1 MKKYLSGFPAF
12 LLAITLMVT
21 SIGFQVSAAPQAP
34 EPEVIPTIDEPTD
47 YTASEE
53 DIQAVLES
61 QIAAASLP
69 GTNFD
74 DISADAWYT
83 PYVEYVMNKGIMTG
97 KGNNIFAPAEIIC
110 RAQFATILYRL
121 SASEPVGYNNRFP
134 DVPDGQFYTTP
145 VLWAA
150 QDEVNIISG
159 YEDSGLFGPNDMITR
174 EQLAVMLYRYAKY
187 QGLDTKT
194 STELDAF
201 PDADA
206 VSAFAEDAM
215 KWAVGIGIITG
226 DNGLL
231 NPQGGSARAVC
242 AAMIQRFCTKLLPEE
257 LPDVEMNASVSQ
269 ITLTPNELDDG
280 SFWIK
285 LDGVTA
291 SHDIQKIIV
300 TVWNQDDQSDIG
312 YYYAEP
318 QEDGSYG
325 FSANVANHGFHFGT
339 YHASAFI
346 FMENG
351 IRLFGGQG
359 SGEINST
366 AADYMYQTAQNY
378 SSGTNYLIL
387 VDTTACKTAV
397 FYRNGNSW
405 EYLYFWPCAP
415 GTPDTPTVKGVFSV
429 TSLKMPGFYSF
440 GSYQYYATQFYGDF
454 LFHSTTFNTDGSVQ
468 DDRLGMQLSH
478 GCVRLSLENAKWIY
492 DNIPAG
498 TTVYIY

>member
-1 MKKYLSGFPAF
+1 MGSRHRNHHRRQW
-12 LLAITLMVT
+12 T
-21 SIGFQVSAAPQAP
+21 S
-34 EPEVIPTIDEPTD
+34 
-47 YTASEE
+47 
-53 DIQAVLES
+53 
-61 QIAAASLP
+61 
-69 GTNFD
+69 
-74 DISADAWYT
+74 
-83 PYVEYVMNKGIMTG
+83 
-97 KGNNIFAPAEIIC
+97 
-110 RAQFATILYRL
+110 
-121 SASEPVGYNNRFP
+121 
-134 DVPDGQFYTTP
+134 
-145 VLWAA
+145 
-150 QDEVNIISG
+150 
-159 YEDSGLFGPNDMITR
+159 
-174 EQLAVMLYRYAKY
+174 
-187 QGLDTKT
+187 
-194 STELDAF
+194 
-201 PDADA
+201 
-206 VSAFAEDAM
+206 
-215 KWAVGIGIITG
+215 
-226 DNGLL
+226 L

-291 SHDIQKIIV
+291 SHDIQKIVV

-312 YYYAEP
+312 YYYADP

-387 VDTTACKTAV
+387 VDTCNCSV

-405 EYLYFWPCAP
+405 EYL
-415 GTPDTPTVKGVFSV
+415 
-429 TSLKMPGFYSF
+429 SF
-440 GSYQYYATQFYGDF
+440 GHA
-454 LFHSTTFNTDGSVQ
+454 LRE
-468 DDRLGMQLSH
+468 RLTHL
-478 GCVRLSLENAKWIY
+478 
-492 DNIPAG
+492 P
-498 TTVYIY
+498 